1 MRKNALPRRLRIAAA
16 ALVLLIFGASF
27 SGLWSRAAVFFHL
40 QAAPALISCSASF
53 GAGCA
58 SVIAG
63 IALLTFLFGRFY
75 CAFFCPLGIWQ
86 DLTGF
91 LSRRKCAPLPDAGK
105 LRMALA
111 GLVCGALAGGT
122 AAGFLLLDPYSN
134 AGRMAAAF
142 LAGGFIPFLL
152 ITALAAWKKRLFC
165 TAACP
170 VGTLLGLLSRRGLF
184 RLGFTLKC
192 VKCGLCVKVC
202 PAGCMDPAAGLLDNE
217 RCVRCMNC
225 LDVCRTEGVKF
236 RFGPAMLKPVSP
248 GRREFLIR
256 SGILL
261 GGLAAGFALAKAG
274 TAPLRKWAAKS
285 EILPPGAVSPE
296 RFTAK
301 CTSCQLCAAN
311 CPEKII
317 VPAPGGYGPVSLDL
331 SRGRCRYDCNKCSE
345 VCPTGALLPLTL
357 PEKQKTKIAEAK
369 LDPKNCIVF
378 QEGTPCGRCAAACPV
393 HAVVLRKSGAP
404 RPVNTRLCIGCGAC
418 QQICPAE
425 KKAMTIHFIPKQ
437 DRIP

>member
-16 ALVLLIFGASF
+16 AVVLLIFGATF
-27 SGLWSRAAVFFHL
+27 GGLSTQAARLFHL
-40 QAAPALISCSASF
+40 QAAPALLSCTAAF

-58 SVIAG
+58 AVLLG

-75 CAFFCPLGIWQ
+75 CACFCPLGIWQ
-86 DLTGF
+86 DLAGF

-134 AGRMAAAF
+134 AGRMAGAF
-142 LAGGFIPFLL
+142 LAGGFVPFLL
-152 ITALAAWKKRLFC
+152 ITILAVWKKRLFC
-165 TAACP
+165 TAVCP
-170 VGTLLGLLSRRGLF
+170 VGTLLGLLAERGLF
-184 RLGFTLKC
+184 RLGFTPEC
-192 VKCGLCVKVC
+192 VKCGLCVKACPAGCIDPAAGVLDNGRCVRCLNCLGVC
-202 PAGCMDPAAGLLDNE
+202 PAG
-217 RCVRCMNC
+217 
-225 LDVCRTEGVKF
+225 GVKF
-236 RFGPAMLKPVSP
+236 HSGPGMPPPVSP

-274 TAPLRKWAAKS
+274 AAPVKKWSAKFA
-285 EILPPGAVSPE
+285 ILPPGAVSPE
-296 RFTAK
+296 RFAAK

-331 SRGRCRYDCNKCSE
+331 SRGRCRYDCRKCSE

-357 PEKQKTKIAEAK
+357 SQKQKTKIAEAK

-378 QEGTPCGRCAAACPV
+378 QEGTSCGRCAAACPV
-393 HAVVLRKSGAP
+393 HAVVLRKNGAP
-404 RPVNTRLCIGCGAC
+404 RPVNTSLCIGCGAC
-418 QQICPAE
+418 QQVCPAE
-425 KKAMTIHFIPKQ
+425 KKAMTIHSIPEQ
-437 DRIP
+437 SRIS